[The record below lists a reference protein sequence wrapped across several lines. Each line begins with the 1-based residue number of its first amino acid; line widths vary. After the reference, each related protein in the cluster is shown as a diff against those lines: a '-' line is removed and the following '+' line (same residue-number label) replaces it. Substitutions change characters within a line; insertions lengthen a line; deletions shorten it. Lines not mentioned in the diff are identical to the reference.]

1 MLALVWKGF
10 NRSISLP
17 GLFQNPTI
25 AQMAELIM
33 TVEEEPAS
41 AILVP
46 IEPVGSEIP
55 FFFVHPVGGSVV
67 CYADIARALGPEY
80 PVYGLQSP
88 SPDAGYEITSIEQMA
103 ELLHYDEETRI
114 GALMA
119 LRTLTSSIQISMG
132 LFSSIPHLLRATDFH
147 LEKCEKG

>member
-1 MLALVWKGF
+1 SIHDNVFRRGGQSLLAVRMLALVWKGF

-103 ELLHYDEETRI
+103 ELY
-114 GALMA
+114 
-119 LRTLTSSIQISMG
+119 IQEIRRVQPEG
-132 LFSSIPHLLRATDFH
+132 PYLL
-147 LEKCEKG
+147 GGW